1 MNTSPVAWPVFAGVD
16 FERGRL
22 FDTRDADEAQHLC
35 GRVFSPHRLRLLAPG
50 NSLHARMDNL
60 PMGAL
65 SLSRLTWQA
74 PVAVD
79 PDPLE
84 NYYLMCLPT
93 RGGLDYWHGRQ
104 AYQATPGRLA
114 IIGGGQQ
121 FHFTASEHFEQI
133 LIRIDKAAVDT
144 AWAALAGAP
153 PREAICFR
161 SDVPT
166 DGSTWHAIEPA
177 LRMMAE
183 AARSDLAPA
192 ALPHLHARLQD
203 LLITSLLLRQPHSH
217 LQMRPPGG
225 AAVSPTL
232 RKAKAY
238 MLERLEEP
246 LTLTTLAHGID
257 VPARTIQSA
266 FQAAEGMG
274 PLQWLRV
281 RRLHAAREALL
292 SPHGKAP
299 RVADTAFRFGF
310 FHLGEFAQ
318 HYRRAF
324 SETPRQTLLR
334 RA

>member
-22 FDTRDADEAQHLC
+22 FETRDADEAQFLC

-50 NSLHARMDNL
+50 GALHARMDNL
-60 PMGAL
+60 PIGAL
-65 SLSRLTWQA
+65 SLSRLSWQA

-79 PDPLE
+79 PGTLD
-84 NYYLMCLPT
+84 NYYLLCLPT
-93 RGGLDYWHGRQ
+93 RGGIDYWHGRH
-104 AYQATPGRLA
+104 AYQATPGQLA
-114 IIGGGQQ
+114 IVGGGQR
-121 FHFTASEHFEQI
+121 FHFTASENYEQI
-133 LIRIDKAAVDT
+133 VVRIERTAVDA

-153 PREAICFR
+153 PPDAICFR
-161 SDVPT
+161 GDVPT
-166 DGSTWHAIEPA
+166 DGATWCAIEPA

-183 AARSDLAPA
+183 AARGDLALA
-192 ALPHLHARLQD
+192 ALPHLHARLED
-203 LLITSLLLRQPHSH
+203 LLITNLLLRQPHSH

-246 LTLTTLAHGID
+246 LTLTMLAHGID

-266 FQAAEGMG
+266 FQTAEGMG
-274 PLQWLRV
+274 PLQWLRA

-292 SPHGKAP
+292 SADGKAP

-310 FHLGEFAQ
+310 CHLGEFAQ

-324 SETPRQTLLR
+324 NETPRQTLLR